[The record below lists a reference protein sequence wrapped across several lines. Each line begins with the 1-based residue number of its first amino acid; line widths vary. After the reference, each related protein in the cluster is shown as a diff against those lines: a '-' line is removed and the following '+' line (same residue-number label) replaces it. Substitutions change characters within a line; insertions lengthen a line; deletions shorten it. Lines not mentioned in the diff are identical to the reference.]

1 MSVQRTIYCEGPDC
15 NDGSPS
21 HVSTA
26 SPPPYVPMGFIET
39 RENDGTGGLAEHHFC
54 GWSCAMKL
62 AAAQPIPERIEW
74 AGALGEEGDDD
85 GDR

>member
-15 NDGSPS
+15 AV

-26 SPPPYVPMGFIET
+26 TPPPYVPISFIET
-39 RENDGTGGLAEHHFC
+39 HESDGAGGQVEHHFC
-54 GWSCAMKL
+54 GWSCLMKY

-74 AGALGEEGDDD
+74 DDIVGEAGGDE
-85 GDR
+85 R